1 MKNLIVFVCAFLM
14 PTLMASCNQTH
25 TGYDRQE
32 VAEMI
37 ADHDTTILYFMTSWC
52 QASQSNFD
60 NNVKPHLG
68 KASDT
73 KAIVLV
79 CVGEIEQVSSLE
91 HLGENVMI
99 CNASSR
105 NPLLDKMFINKECKD
120 LLSRYKRVNYVPVG
134 LVCNRKGEILNW
146 DTDEESGRTYGS
158 IYPYL
163 IGWK

>member
-1 MKNLIVFVCAFLM
+1 MKNIILILSAFLM
-14 PTLMASCNQTH
+14 ATLMASCNRTH
-25 TGYDRQE
+25 TDFDRQK

-52 QASQSNFD
+52 HASQNNFES
-60 NNVKPHLG
+60 NVKPYLG
-68 KASDT
+68 KVSDT

-79 CVGEIEQVSSLE
+79 CVGENEQVSSLE

-99 CNASSR
+99 CNTSSR
-105 NPLLDKMFINKECKD
+105 NPLLDKMFINKVCKE
-120 LLSRYKRVNYVPVG
+120 LLSHYKRVNYVPVG

-146 DTDEESGRTYGS
+146 DPDEESGKAYGS